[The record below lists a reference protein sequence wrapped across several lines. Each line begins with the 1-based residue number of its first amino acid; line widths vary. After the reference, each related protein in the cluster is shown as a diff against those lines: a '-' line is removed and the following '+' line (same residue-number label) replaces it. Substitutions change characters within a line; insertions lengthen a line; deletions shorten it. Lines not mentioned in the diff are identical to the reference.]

1 MCPFELGI
9 DNVKYFV
16 WRIMF
21 TPQIVT
27 RRKTDKSV
35 RRLMTDV
42 PAGKYWENYFHWKLM
57 SGHNICTPMKK
68 VKLYCF
74 LLVTSMFC
82 ECGNQIVNGDNPI

>member
-9 DNVKYFV
+9 DNVTYFV

-35 RRLMTDV
+35 RRPMTGV
-42 PAGKYWENYFHWKLM
+42 PGGKCRENYFHWKLM
-57 SGHNICTPMKK
+57 SGYNICTPTEK
-68 VKLYCF
+68 VKTPVF
-74 LLVTSMFC
+74 SF
-82 ECGNQIVNGDNPI
+82 